1 MNFLIDLIF
10 IPIRLFCGAIAYV
23 VTYLVTFFG
32 GYLLDSIKALFKLI
46 SRKLTTKRPKP
57 RECDETSTIYQK
69 QESEFDESEWVVCGK
84 LDRSNTQE

>member
-10 IPIRLFCGAIAYV
+10 IPIRLFCGAIAYI

-32 GYLLDSIKALFKLI
+32 GYLLDSIKALFKFI
-46 SRKLTTKRPKP
+46 FSKLTTKQEKY
-57 RECDETSTIYQK
+57 EEQTVTTIYQK
-69 QESEFDESEWVVCGK
+69 QEFNEDEWVVCGK